1 MAQNELS
8 HPLQVILDG
17 TNYIIRAQS
26 MRIFLESR
34 NLWLYMTGDLKKPT
48 KSPTELDEAFRTRL
62 IDWESNHHQILMWS
76 RNSTIPSISTM
87 FGNFDDSKSAWD
99 MLASRYS
106 STDGYGQTIN
116 DFFTRMQFL
125 WGQLSLSDP
134 SWKDPKDAQLYAAR
148 RDQDRLYQFLMALGD
163 DFESIRGKLLHHT
176 PLSSLD
182 RPSLSLFERRLD
194 CRDYALSI
202 VIQYWL
208 SHPLIPHHSPFKT
221 RDNNYCLY
229 CRRPGHY

>member
-99 MLASRYS
+99 MLAHLLMVMDKLSMTS
-106 STDGYGQTIN
+106 LLACNSYGVSFLFRTQVGRILKMLSYMLHAEIKIDFIN
-116 DFFTRMQFL
+116 F
-125 WGQLSLSDP
+125 
-134 SWKDPKDAQLYAAR
+134 
-148 RDQDRLYQFLMALGD
+148 
-163 DFESIRGKLLHHT
+163 
-176 PLSSLD
+176 
-182 RPSLSLFERRLD
+182 
-194 CRDYALSI
+194 
-202 VIQYWL
+202 
-208 SHPLIPHHSPFKT
+208 
-221 RDNNYCLY
+221 
-229 CRRPGHY
+229 